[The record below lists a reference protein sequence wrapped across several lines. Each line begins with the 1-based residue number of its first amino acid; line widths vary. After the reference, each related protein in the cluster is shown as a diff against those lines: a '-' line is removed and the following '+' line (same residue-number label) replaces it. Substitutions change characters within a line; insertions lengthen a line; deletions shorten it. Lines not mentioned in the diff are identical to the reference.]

1 MKKENHLIIE
11 IDAEKPWQNTYHDKT
26 PSNLEVKINFFKL
39 IKAIS
44 KKPIANIRFNDE
56 KTECL
61 APTKG

>member
-39 IKAIS
+39 IKECQLVARN
-44 KKPIANIRFNDE
+44 NI
-56 KTECL
+56 KV
-61 APTKG
+61 

>member
-11 IDAEKPWQNTYHDKT
+11 IDAEKPWQNIYHDKT

-39 IKAIS
+39 IKAIY

-56 KTECL
+56 KIECL
-61 APTKG
+61 DTTKG